1 MTTVVIR
8 PPRDASGRTVV
19 ARRGLGLAGLV
30 GLAALGSGCA
40 GGEPAG
46 TAGTSPPATP
56 ATTAAPAPTATPTD
70 GCPVDAATLFAALKA
85 NGELYGAVDTEISG
99 LRDLACLR
107 GYATGTTIVPPER
120 VDPAF
125 VLFRYD
131 RDSAT
136 WRALV
141 AGTDAICTDLVPA
154 DVIPRLPGCLGS

>member
-8 PPRDASGRTVV
+8 PPRNAFRRTVV
-19 ARRGLGLAGLV
+19 ARRGLGPVGLV
-30 GLAALGSGCA
+30 GLVVLGSGCA

-46 TAGTSPPATP
+46 TAGTSPPAAP
-56 ATTAAPAPTATPTD
+56 ATTAAPTPTATATD

-85 NGELYGAVDTEISG
+85 NGELYGAVDSQISG
-99 LRDLACLR
+99 LRDLACQR
-107 GYATGTTIVPPER
+107 GYATATTIVPPEL

-131 RDSAT
+131 RDGAT

-154 DVIPRLPGCLGS
+154 DVIPRLPGCIGS

>member
-19 ARRGLGLAGLV
+19 ARRGLGLACLV
-30 GLAALGSGCA
+30 G
-40 GGEPAG
+40 
-46 TAGTSPPATP
+46 
-56 ATTAAPAPTATPTD
+56 
-70 GCPVDAATLFAALKA
+70 
-85 NGELYGAVDTEISG
+85 
-99 LRDLACLR
+99 LACLR